1 MSDKKDRSVH
11 GFCKPV
17 AGSNMDRGA
26 VPNRSEEPEMTRTT
40 VTAPD
45 LTPPVGPFAQG
56 VWAGELLYASGQ
68 VGQDPVSGAM
78 VAGGIEAE
86 TRQMFEN
93 IRRVLAA
100 AGLGF
105 EHVIKVQVYL
115 ADMNDFAAMNAI
127 YGKIFDSPFPART
140 TVQVAKLALNARVEI
155 DVVARRS

>member
-1 MSDKKDRSVH
+1 
-11 GFCKPV
+11 
-17 AGSNMDRGA
+17 
-26 VPNRSEEPEMTRTT
+26 MTRMT

-68 VGQDPVSGAM
+68 VGQDPVTGAM
-78 VAGGIEAE
+78 VTGGIEAE
-86 TRQMFEN
+86 THQAFEN
-93 IRRVLAA
+93 IKRVLAA

-105 EHVIKVQVYL
+105 EHVIKAQVYL
-115 ADMNDFAAMNAI
+115 VEMNDFAAMNAI
-127 YGKIFDSPFPART
+127 YGKIFAAPFPART

>member
-1 MSDKKDRSVH
+1 MLSVNQR
-11 GFCKPV
+11 V
-17 AGSNMDRGA
+17 GSNVDGGTSL
-26 VPNRSEEPEMTRTT
+26 NHSEEPEMTRMT

-68 VGQDPVSGAM
+68 VGQDPVTGAM
-78 VAGGIEAE
+78 VTGGIEAE
-86 TRQMFEN
+86 TLQAFEN

-105 EHVIKVQVYL
+105 EHVIKAQVYL
-115 ADMNDFAAMNAI
+115 VEMNDFAAMNAI
-127 YGKIFDSPFPART
+127 YGKIFAAPFPART